1 MKMRKAGEVVIAVDA
16 RRESPV
22 PSLIARLFAESPLG
36 VRRKVVACLAGVAGP
51 LALAALAEG
60 RFSRILLRSS
70 PEAIGVSLE
79 EARRLTEGQ
88 VLALARY
95 AWEASPQV
103 FARLAEMLQAE
114 DPMLLRTFTG
124 ALFLLAVGMRA
135 RGSRRENGGGA
146 GK

>member
-1 MKMRKAGEVVIAVDA
+1 MKKTAAGSERDASRAFPDRAPVRRVAA
-16 RRESPV
+16 RRPE
-22 PSLIARLFAESPLG
+22 
-36 VRRKVVACLAGVAGP
+36 KVVACLAGAAGP

-70 PEAIGVSLE
+70 PETLGVSLE

-114 DPMLLRTFTG
+114 DPMLLRTLTG
-124 ALFLLAVGMRA
+124 ALFLLAMGMRS
-135 RGSRRENGGGA
+135 RGNRRGRGGDVTS
-146 GK
+146 